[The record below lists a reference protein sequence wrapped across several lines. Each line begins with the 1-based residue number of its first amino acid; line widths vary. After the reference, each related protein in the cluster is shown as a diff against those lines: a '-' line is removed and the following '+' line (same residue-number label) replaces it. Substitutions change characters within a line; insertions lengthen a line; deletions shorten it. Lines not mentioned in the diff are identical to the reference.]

1 MYTTLGGRRM
11 RYRKSYVM
19 PDNDIKGKTGADRV
33 VVTYG
38 YKGDKDFVA
47 IQLQW
52 YPLPF
57 VGLCKGGKTATC
69 RLSHEQVDELIDLL
83 KKAKAKV
90 PFYEKEEAEEC

>member
-1 MYTTLGGRRM
+1 M

-57 VGLCKGGKTATC
+57 VGFCKGGKTATC

-83 KKAKAKV
+83 QKAKAKV
-90 PFYEKEEAEEC
+90 PFYEKEEAESC